1 MFYLSHGAGDDP
13 DWFIVEPADRPVEQ
27 VKSLL
32 GARRAVYQ
40 VTTGT
45 DPEAGTP
52 VITKIRRVKAILP
65 PPSPSGG

>member
-13 DWFIVEPADRPVEQ
+13 DWFVVEPADHPVEQ

-32 GARRAVYQ
+32 GARRAVYRID
-40 VTTGT
+40 TGT
-45 DPEAGTP
+45 DPETGRLA
-52 VITKIRRVKAILP
+52 ITKIRRVKAILP